1 MTASKTE
8 FKRRLDRA
16 LRSERLRTALRR
28 ALPELRERR
37 DARIREID
45 WEGLRAD
52 LTQRKTKAID
62 DLPGLVERFTREAEA
77 VGAKVYRAIDAEE
90 ARRIVTA
97 ICRAKKAKLVVKSK
111 SMATEEIG
119 LTEHLSGQG
128 IQAVE
133 TDLGEWIIQLAGE
146 RPSHLIAPAIH
157 KTREEIAQLFAAVVG
172 HPVADDTASLVAV
185 ARSELRQSFLDA
197 DIGITGGN
205 ALIADTGTLMLVTNE
220 GNADLATSLP
230 AVHIAVVGIEKI
242 VPTIDDAVAI
252 LKLLAR
258 SATGQKITSYTQFI
272 TGPSRSAD
280 IELKT
285 QIGVHGPKE
294 LHFVLLDNGRT
305 AMRDDPAFR
314 EALRCIRCGACS
326 NVCPS
331 YLEVGGH
338 VFGHIYTGPIG
349 LVVSPWHHG
358 TESVAHEQA
367 LCMGCNA
374 CDTVCPVG
382 IPLAALITD
391 VRAKAV
397 EKTGMPWAKRL
408 FLRQWSSPERIDQLT
423 AWIATFQ
430 NPLKRDG
437 AIRLPFGTL
446 AREKSLP
453 AVADRPLHYRARE
466 ITQTN
471 PETPT
476 VSVALFPS
484 CLIDHFLPGAGYAA
498 ARVLQALGAAVQV
511 VESRRCCGL
520 PHLNSGDRATAVT
533 MAKAAI
539 EAFEAVTADRI
550 VSPSS
555 SCAITIA
562 QDYARVLADD
572 PAWAERARR
581 LAERVTAFTPL
592 AASLARDKQIKG
604 RPLGTRATYHD
615 ACQSANVL
623 GIHDEPRALLRDIAG
638 VEVVEMA
645 ESSVCCGFGGSFSF
659 EYPDVANRV
668 LERKLASIDATGTNC
683 VIADNPGCITHL
695 RGGLDARDKGTR
707 VRHLAD
713 VLWESLS
720 AGAS

>member
-1 MTASKTE
+1 MPHADPGRPPRRRKPCDRRPPDGFARSGVRPVTASKTE
-8 FKRRLDRA
+8 FHRRLGNA
-16 LRSERLRTALRR
+16 LANDRLRTALRR

-37 DARIREID
+37 DARMAEVD

-52 LTQRKTKAID
+52 LTLRKSKAID
-62 DLPGLVERFTREAEA
+62 DLPALIARFTKEAEA
-77 VGAKVYRAIDAEE
+77 VGAKVYRAVDAEE
-90 ARRIVTA
+90 ARRVVTA
-97 ICRAKKAKLVVKSK
+97 ICRAKRAKLVVKSK
-111 SMATEEIG
+111 SMATEEID
-119 LTEHLSGQG
+119 LNEHLAANG
-128 IQAVE
+128 ITAVE

-157 KTREEIAQLFAAVVG
+157 KTREEIAVLFAKVVG
-172 HPVADDTASLVAV
+172 HPVSDDTASLVAV
-185 ARSELRQSFLDA
+185 ARDELRASFLKA
-197 DIGITGGN
+197 DVGITGGN
-205 ALIADTGTLMLVTNE
+205 ILIADTGTLVLVTNE

-230 AVHIAVVGIEKI
+230 AVHIAVVGVEKV
-242 VPTIDDAVAI
+242 VPSLDDAAAV

-258 SATGQKITSYTQFI
+258 SATGQKISTYTQFI

-314 EALRCIRCGACS
+314 DALRCIRCGACS

-367 LCMGCNA
+367 LCMRCNA

-498 ARVLQALGAAVQV
+498 ARVLQALGAAVHI

-520 PHLNSGDRATAVT
+520 PHLNSGDRATAIT

-539 EAFEAVTADRI
+539 EAFEAVSAD
-550 VSPSS
+550 
-555 SCAITIA
+555 
-562 QDYARVLADD
+562 
-572 PAWAERARR
+572 
-581 LAERVTAFTPL
+581 
-592 AASLARDKQIKG
+592 
-604 RPLGTRATYHD
+604 H
-615 ACQSANVL
+615 
-623 GIHDEPRALLRDIAG
+623 
-638 VEVVEMA
+638 
-645 ESSVCCGFGGSFSF
+645 
-659 EYPDVANRV
+659 
-668 LERKLASIDATGTNC
+668 
-683 VIADNPGCITHL
+683 
-695 RGGLDARDKGTR
+695 
-707 VRHLAD
+707 
-713 VLWESLS
+713 
-720 AGAS
+720 